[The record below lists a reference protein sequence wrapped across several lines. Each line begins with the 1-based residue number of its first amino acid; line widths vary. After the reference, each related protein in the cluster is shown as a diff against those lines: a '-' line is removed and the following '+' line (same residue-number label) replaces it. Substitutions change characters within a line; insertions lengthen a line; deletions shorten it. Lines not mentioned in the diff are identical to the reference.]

1 MALITRYSWRERRLT
16 VNINEK
22 GEIRMRRIPM
32 ATLALALGLG
42 VGLSAGVQ
50 AQSIGYNVRT
60 GDVWVDN
67 RLGEIND
74 YGHRYRDPFINE
86 MNQHY
91 GAPRPLLVE
100 LLDQRRWAPADVY
113 YACSIGH
120 ALRVPCRDIVRDY
133 DRNPGQGWGVLAQRR
148 GIKPGSPAFH
158 ALKRGT
164 VATYDRWGHPI
175 GLDRD
180 VRVDW
185 SKHGAHAGKA
195 QGQARSS
202 GSRAAPAR
210 EARQG
215 AGKPA
220 DARPGDSGKGK
231 RQDKGNQHP
240 PGKPNQG
247 QGDKGKGDK
256 GKGNQGKGKGRDG

>member
-1 MALITRYSWRERRLT
+1 
-16 VNINEK
+16 
-22 GEIRMRRIPM
+22 MRRIPM

-50 AQSIGYNVRT
+50 AQTIGYNVRT

-74 YGHRYRDPFINE
+74 YGQRYRDPFINE

-120 ALRVPCRDIVRDY
+120 ALRVPCSDIVRDY
-133 DRNPGQGWGVLAQRR
+133 DRNPGQGWGALAQRR

-185 SKHGAHAGKA
+185 SKHGAHAGK
-195 QGQARSS
+195 
-202 GSRAAPAR
+202 PA
-210 EARQG
+210 G
-215 AGKPA
+215 
-220 DARPGDSGKGK
+220 ARPGDSGKGK
-231 RQDKGNQHP
+231 RQDKGKQHP

-247 QGDKGKGDK
+247 KGDKGQGDK

>member
-1 MALITRYSWRERRLT
+1 
-16 VNINEK
+16 
-22 GEIRMRRIPM
+22 MRRIPM

-50 AQSIGYNVRT
+50 AQTIGYNVRT

-113 YACSIGH
+113 YACSIAH

-175 GLDRD
+175 ALDRD

-185 SKHGAHAGKA
+185 SKHGKHAGKA
-195 QGQARSS
+195 QARPA
-202 GSRAAPAR
+202 GPPRAVPA
-210 EARQG
+210 ATKKQG
-215 AGKPA
+215 ADKPTGPKPGASGRDKGKQGPSGKP
-220 DARPGDSGKGK
+220 DD
-231 RQDKGNQHP
+231 DKGN
-240 PGKPNQG
+240 
-247 QGDKGKGDK
+247 KGKAGQ
-256 GKGNQGKGKGRDG
+256 GKGNQGKGGNG